1 MNNNKGMN
9 LKKISIFENIIFYST
24 IIPLIFFTVLILVQR
39 IIFPEEIPNIF
50 GYKLF
55 MILDEKMEESL
66 SYGDLVITKN
76 ISSDNLKL
84 NDVIAFRNNTNK
96 VTIHK
101 IIRITEK
108 NDGKQF
114 EMQNSANEIGD
125 TKYIEKKQVE
135 GIVLHRIPNLGLIL
149 IKIQEPPIII
159 SLIVVV
165 LIIGI
170 IAYYIAGKLDKRNSE
185 IIDS

>member
-66 SYGDLVITKN
+66 SSGDLVITKN
-76 ISSDNLKL
+76 ISSDNL
-84 NDVIAFRNNTNK
+84 
-96 VTIHK
+96 
-101 IIRITEK
+101 ITLPF
-108 NDGKQF
+108 G
-114 EMQNSANEIGD
+114 S
-125 TKYIEKKQVE
+125 
-135 GIVLHRIPNLGLIL
+135 
-149 IKIQEPPIII
+149 
-159 SLIVVV
+159 
-165 LIIGI
+165 
-170 IAYYIAGKLDKRNSE
+170 
-185 IIDS
+185 